1 MTSAIAK
8 GRIEGLDIDDARA
21 VLGVLDI
28 LTSENT
34 SELRPAKF
42 GSSSSTSIQTLG
54 PDVAHSGQIIAVV
67 IADTFEAASEA
78 ARRVRVS
85 YSEAKPSGHFRSG
98 RSHRRRCGQGTR
110 ATKLIPQAGEV
121 GSSNCGRRCQT
132 RR

>member
-8 GRIEGLDIDDARA
+8 GRIERLDIDDAGA

-54 PDVAHSGQIIAVV
+54 PDVAHAGQIIAVV

-78 ARRVRVS
+78 ARRVRAS
-85 YSEAKPSGHFRSG
+85 YSEAKPAATFGADGLTKEDAAKLPRATQADPASG
-98 RSHRRRCGQGTR
+98 RS
-110 ATKLIPQAGEV
+110 
-121 GSSNCGRRCQT
+121 GSNNCGRRCQT